1 MEEITGFFIVEDR
14 IMQSQPSLV
23 TVAHKDQLWDMA
35 LQQVTSTMNAHFV
48 NVLILIFYNL
58 RVIVWRWI

>member
-1 MEEITGFFIVEDR
+1 MGFFIVEDR

-23 TVAHKDQLWDMA
+23 TIAHKDQLWEIA

-48 NVLILIFYNL
+48 SFFVN
-58 RVIVWRWI
+58 